1 MDGDVAA
8 FARGAVARGETDPLG
23 WRARLKRRTLLRS
36 AGGAGALGL
45 GLGSYAFGYEP
56 GVRLRV
62 VEHRLAPANWPADL
76 PLSIALVA
84 DPHCGGPH
92 TTLSRLA
99 RTVAL
104 TNALRPDLVVLLGDY
119 LADHRFTTSRPSF
132 RGVAEVLAGLKAP
145 LGVHAILGNHD
156 WWEDRATQRG
166 AEGLPEAAAD
176 FAAAG
181 LPILHNE
188 ARRLVHQG
196 RPIWLGG
203 LGSQWAYREKRGAY
217 RGAHD
222 LAATL
227 EAFTDDAPAILLAHE
242 PDIFPSV
249 PERVAVTLSGHT
261 HGGQVR
267 IGGYSPIVPSRFGN
281 RYAYGAIEEAG
292 RHLVVSGGIG
302 NSMLPVRLGM
312 PPEVTMVRL
321 GGAAGQDTPRRD
333 TPRRDTPMRDTP
345 MAAAPKRAKA

>member
-8 FARGAVARGETDPLG
+8 FARGLNEPRVRGGEETGRLG
-23 WRARLKRRTLLRS
+23 WRARLKRRTLLRT

-45 GLGSYAFGYEP
+45 GLGGYAFGYEP

-62 VEHRLAPANWPADL
+62 VEHHLMPASWPADL
-76 PLSIALVA
+76 PLSIALIA

-92 TTLSRLA
+92 TTLARLGRA
-99 RTVAL
+99 VAL

-132 RGVAEVLAGLKAP
+132 RGVADVLARLRAP

-156 WWEDRATQRG
+156 WWEDRGTQQG
-166 AEGLPEAAAD
+166 AAGLPAAAAD

-188 ARRLVHQG
+188 ARRLVHRG
-196 RPIWLGG
+196 RPVWLGG
-203 LGSQWAYREKRGAY
+203 LGSQWAYRERRGAY
-217 RGAHD
+217 RGTDD
-222 LAATL
+222 LAGTL
-227 EAFTDDAPAILLAHE
+227 AAFTDDAPAILLAHE
-242 PDIFPSV
+242 PDIFPHV
-249 PERVAVTLSGHT
+249 PDRVAVTLSGHT

-312 PPEVTMVRL
+312 PPELTMVRL
-321 GGAAGQDTPRRD
+321 GGS
-333 TPRRDTPMRDTP
+333 
-345 MAAAPKRAKA
+345 AAAVA